1 VSIKEQIERIERI
14 HYLIK
19 KKGTGTPEELCKKL
33 GISRRQLFRVLD
45 FLKNDIHAPIEY
57 SKSRRT
63 YFYFDSGN
71 MSFMKWIPD
80 KPIENAK
87 LTNNGR
93 LNYSNK

>member
-19 KKGTGTPEELCKKL
+19 KRGTGTPEELCKKL

-63 YFYFDSGN
+63 YFYFDSGD
-71 MSFMKWIPD
+71 MTFMKWIPD
-80 KPIENAK
+80 KPTEDIKQSKNH
-87 LTNNGR
+87 R
-93 LNYSNK
+93 VNYSNK